1 MNKTFLLGT
10 LLVAGIAANAQ
21 ELSETPKAEV
31 GVDYTFI
38 RVNPGGTLGSF
49 NENGGSAYAE
59 YNFNKVFGMVADL
72 GGSYVGTA
80 NGYSLDNTSFT
91 YLFGPRFNLRRSRY
105 TFYVQTL
112 VGGERLSYGY
122 NPGGVSPLLTNSQND
137 FAAAIGGGVDI
148 AVTNRIAVKPIQVE
162 YLMSEVTPGAGVN
175 FAQNN
180 LRYSAGLVFRLGSK

>member
-1 MNKTFLLGT
+1 MNKAFVWGT
-10 LLVAGIAANAQ
+10 LLIAGLTASAQ
-21 ELSETPKAEV
+21 EVSETPRAEV
-31 GVDYTFI
+31 GVDYTYI
-38 RVNPGGTLGSF
+38 RVNPGGSLGSF
-49 NENGGSAYAE
+49 NQNGGSAYAE
-59 YNFNKVFGMVADL
+59 YNFNRVFGLVADL

-112 VGGERLSYGY
+112 VGGERLSYGF
-122 NPGGVSPLLTNSQND
+122 NPGGISPLLGNSQND

-148 AVTNRIAVKPIQVE
+148 ALTNHIAIKPIQVE
-162 YLMSEVTPGAGVN
+162 YLLSEITPGAGLN

-180 LRYSAGLVFRLGSK
+180 LRYSAGVVFRFGSK